1 MLRFLGVLPMAW
13 LRLYLTM
20 GGYPKTTIFMGK
32 NENDASP
39 SEVWGTKFLDTRNW
53 MKLALLMEEYLISS

>member
-39 SEVWGTKFLDTRNW
+39 SEVWGTKFLD
-53 MKLALLMEEYLISS
+53 KPEIG